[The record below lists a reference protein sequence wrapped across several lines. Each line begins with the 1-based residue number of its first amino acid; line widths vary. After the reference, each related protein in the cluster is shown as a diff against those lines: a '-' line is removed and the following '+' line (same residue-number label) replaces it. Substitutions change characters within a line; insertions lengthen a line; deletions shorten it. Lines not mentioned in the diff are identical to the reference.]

1 MLCLLLSSFVIKID
15 FSKVRVRVKTAQV
28 IPVFID
34 VVGSLLISLLCILY
48 LYVVKYQKYKSVE
61 LGGQL
66 LEALTFI
73 ARQFCPV
80 EKIFGTI
87 LTSSEVDQWP

>member
-1 MLCLLLSSFVIKID
+1 MLLE
-15 FSKVRVRVKTAQV
+15 AWH
-28 IPVFID
+28 
-34 VVGSLLISLLCILY
+34 ISLLCILY
-48 LYVVKYQKYKSVE
+48 LYVVKYQKYKSDE
-61 LGGQL
+61 LGDQL

-87 LTSSEVDQWP
+87 LHPLKLINGHKSPRVKNGKLNLMKLLTKHGCDLHPREVRWS